1 MRLAYR
7 RSASVRATSHSRTQ
21 QKSSCRFMR
30 SSRQRASSDT
40 RSPNGAHRGFFQEG
54 SVAQL
59 THKQYDI
66 LEEAIAGGSRIA
78 AYRRG
83 TEYVV
88 VPTRL
93 RLVDG
98 REAVEA
104 IHPTTGHELTL
115 YLDEI

>member
-1 MRLAYR
+1 
-7 RSASVRATSHSRTQ
+7 
-21 QKSSCRFMR
+21 
-30 SSRQRASSDT
+30 
-40 RSPNGAHRGFFQEG
+40 
-54 SVAQL
+54 VAQW

-66 LEEAIAGGSRIA
+66 LERAIMTGKRIS

-93 RLVDG
+93 RVISG

-104 IHPTTGHELTL
+104 THPTTGDQITI
-115 YLDEI
+115 YLDEMDSFEVAK